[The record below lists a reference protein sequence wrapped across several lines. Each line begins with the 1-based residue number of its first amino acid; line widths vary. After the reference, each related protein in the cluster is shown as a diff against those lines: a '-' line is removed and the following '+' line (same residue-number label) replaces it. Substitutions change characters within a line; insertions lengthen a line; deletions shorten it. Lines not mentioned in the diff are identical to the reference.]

1 MRIREDVRV
10 TLFVA
15 GAGPNSRAAR
25 SRLRAWCERLGLR
38 EAAVEV
44 VDVVVAPDRAVRDGV
59 MLTPQLLVRDGQAA
73 QRIVGTLDGEDVG
86 VVLRA
91 VVEAPA

>member
-25 SRLRAWCERLGLR
+25 ARLRAWCERLGLR

-44 VDVVVAPDRAVRDGV
+44 VDVVAEPGRAVRDGV
-59 MLTPQLLVRDGQAA
+59 MLTPQLLVREGHAT
-73 QRIVGTLDGEDVG
+73 QRIVGTLEGEDVG
-86 VVLRA
+86 VALRA
-91 VVEAPA
+91 VFEAAV